1 MITYKITN
9 LTAKLGKRDA
19 NFNSTLKIGY
29 LDGMERKHMYLKP
42 TEEIYFT
49 TDSLPISLHKYRVKG
64 LVSISDVTYK
74 ELRKIQGENLH
85 KPQEDKP
92 VETKTTTVKKKTT
105 VKKAGT
111 TAKKNVKTTEKQ

>member
-1 MITYKITN
+1 
-9 LTAKLGKRDA
+9 
-19 NFNSTLKIGY
+19 
-29 LDGMERKHMYLKP
+29 MYLKP

-64 LVSISDVTYK
+64 LVSISDVTDK
-74 ELRKIQGENLH
+74 ELRKIQGENLP